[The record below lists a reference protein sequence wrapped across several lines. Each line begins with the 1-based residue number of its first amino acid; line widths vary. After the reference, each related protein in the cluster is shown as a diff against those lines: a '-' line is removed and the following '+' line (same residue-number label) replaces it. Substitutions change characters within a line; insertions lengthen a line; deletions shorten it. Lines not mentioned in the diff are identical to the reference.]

1 MIISNFHNVK
11 NVQSKVY
18 QCLYAVVADV
28 DVTTTTGYWLWKKTE
43 TVTRQVFKDEL
54 AVSRVW
60 TDTGEWTPRRDV
72 EQLYAAHEAQAK
84 IKEMRR

>member
-1 MIISNFHNVK
+1 MIISNLHNVK

-18 QCLYAVVADV
+18 QSLYAVVADV

-54 AVSRVW
+54 AVSWVW
-60 TDTGEWTPRRDV
+60 ADTGEWTPRRDV
-72 EQLYAAHEAQAK
+72 EQLHTAYEAQAK

>member
-1 MIISNFHNVK
+1 MIISNIRNVE
-11 NVQSKVY
+11 VIQSKKY
-18 QCLYAVVADV
+18 HSLHSVVAEV

-54 AVSRVW
+54 SASWVW
-60 TDTGEWTPRRDV
+60 TDTGEWTPSRDV
-72 EQLYAAHEAQAK
+72 EQLHAAHEAQAK

>member
-1 MIISNFHNVK
+1 MIISNMCNVEII
-11 NVQSKVY
+11 QSKKY
-18 QCLYAVVADV
+18 QLLHSVVAKV
-28 DVTTTTGYWLWKKTE
+28 DITTTTGYWLWEKTE

-54 AVSRVW
+54 SASWIW

-84 IKEMRR
+84 IKEINQ